1 MMVFSMKCLRS
12 EVSGNQIIRFLS
24 SMGQLATP
32 ESSEVYIQNYV
43 VNDVKGD

>member
-1 MMVFSMKCLRS
+1 
-12 EVSGNQIIRFLS
+12 
-24 SMGQLATP
+24 MGQLATP